1 MCVGLVPPL
10 CGCALPLWELRVQ
23 AVLVEL
29 HLAGPGQPPHH
40 RHELDRCSTT
50 GVRWSP
56 VSTPDGTTVHAQAIQ
71 LDRWL
76 LPPPLDGVG
85 FSSAMEREQHPVG
98 SSWIGDAASSW
109 IGGSF
114 YQLHMESG
122 LHLRIFLLK
131 RIVFRLLYKWL
142 VVSSKGLIGHEENID
157 GVKTKTKA
165 NPLSKGRVVDFK
177 LGLVGLAERR
187 EAKYLVW
194 KVDLGSNDLNGGV
207 VVSSYVWKDGKESYN
222 LTKLGEDRVMM
233 ENNHIKEVYLMVGGS
248 NGGALGHCVGK
259 RGEFFVKGILGRK
272 DNDKGERLESSDYN
286 DSFDNTK
293 MDNLKLRKAS
303 GCEGET
309 DKREERV

>member
-1 MCVGLVPPL
+1 MATKDDIAEVGNISHLQLPTPVRRPLTSTVDGDTNTRWMKIGQVTMVDGGDLVTADSSFGRRWMSRQEGHTIL
-10 CGCALPLWELRVQ
+10 SQLFTGDARV
-23 AVLVEL
+23 
-29 HLAGPGQPPHH
+29 GQPPHH

-56 VSTPDGTTVHAQAIQ
+56 VSTLDGTTVHAQAIQ

-142 VVSSKGLIGHEENID
+142 
-157 GVKTKTKA
+157 
-165 NPLSKGRVVDFK
+165 
-177 LGLVGLAERR
+177 
-187 EAKYLVW
+187 
-194 KVDLGSNDLNGGV
+194 
-207 VVSSYVWKDGKESYN
+207 
-222 LTKLGEDRVMM
+222 
-233 ENNHIKEVYLMVGGS
+233 
-248 NGGALGHCVGK
+248 
-259 RGEFFVKGILGRK
+259 
-272 DNDKGERLESSDYN
+272 
-286 DSFDNTK
+286 
-293 MDNLKLRKAS
+293 
-303 GCEGET
+303 
-309 DKREERV
+309 